1 MGRRLDLQDPHDVTS
16 AVLVL
21 NIVASF
27 LLWAFVI
34 LLRIGRV
41 LWQLIEDHLNT
52 KNSIVRRA
60 NKSDRDMALGAI
72 SDLISEPE
80 TYDMLIRRH

>member
-1 MGRRLDLQDPHDVTS
+1 MGRRLNLQDPHDVTS
-16 AVLVL
+16 AILVL

-27 LLWAFVI
+27 VLWGIVG
-34 LLRIGRV
+34 LLRIGWI
-41 LWQLIEDHLNT
+41 LWELVEDRLNT

-60 NKSDRDMALGAI
+60 NKVDRDMALGAI

-80 TYDMLIRRH
+80 TYDMLSHHH

>member
-1 MGRRLDLQDPHDVTS
+1 MGRRLNLQDPHDVTS

-21 NIVASF
+21 NIVASC
-27 LLWAFVI
+27 LLWGIVI
-34 LLRIGRV
+34 GLRIGRI
-41 LWQLIEDHLNT
+41 LWELIQDRFNT

-60 NKSDRDMALGAI
+60 NKADRDLALSAI

-80 TYDMLIRRH
+80 TYDMLSHRH